1 MSEMAK
7 MTIELLNLK
16 RVITDPPTNAGTQ
29 YSFNFLKFEVEQKT
43 DSVVIMLTIT

>member
-7 MTIELLNLK
+7 MTIELL
-16 RVITDPPTNAGTQ
+16 RVITDPPRNTGTQ

-43 DSVVIMLTIT
+43 NSVVIMLTIT